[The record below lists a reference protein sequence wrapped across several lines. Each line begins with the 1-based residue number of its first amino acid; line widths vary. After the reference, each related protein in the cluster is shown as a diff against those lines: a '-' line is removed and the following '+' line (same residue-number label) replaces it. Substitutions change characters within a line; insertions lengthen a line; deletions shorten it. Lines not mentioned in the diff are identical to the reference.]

1 MSASSPFRSFLE
13 PAISAW
19 LALRE
24 ALGRGTRTE
33 TCVLADLDRFLAA
46 REAASLSAEGFDAWA
61 LTLGRLAP
69 VTRRNYMRIVRNLC
83 LYRRRTSPHCFVPAP
98 DLFPACSPPQPPF
111 IFSEDQILSLLE
123 AAGQLSAT
131 TLSPLQ
137 PQVYRL
143 TVTLA
148 YTAGLRRREL
158 VRLTIGCFDPAL
170 RTLRIEKSKF
180 HKSRL
185 IALSD
190 DAAREMQHYLA
201 ARRQLPHPA
210 EAPLLANRQGDCQA
224 YSGDGLADGFQRL
237 CRAAGIRDAAGRAP
251 RLHDLRHTHAVH
263 ALLRWYR
270 DDSDPQAKLP
280 ILAAAMGHVSVVST
294 AYYLPF
300 LEPLAQ
306 AASRR
311 FARHAR
317 RVLGGPGP
325 GGDRG

>member
-1 MSASSPFRSFLE
+1 MSASARFQSFLQ
-13 PAISAW
+13 PVITAW
-19 LALRE
+19 LALRL

-33 TCVLADLDRFLAA
+33 TFALADLDRFLAE
-46 REAASLSAEGFDAWA
+46 REAASLTAEGFDAWA
-61 LTLGRLAP
+61 LSLARLAP
-69 VTRRNYMRIVRNLC
+69 VTRRNYLRIARNLC
-83 LYRRRTSPHCFVPAP
+83 LYRRRTSPDCFVPDPASFP
-98 DLFPACSPPQPPF
+98 DPSPPQPPF
-111 IFSEDQILSLLE
+111 IFSEEQILSLLQ
-123 AAGQLSAT
+123 AAGQLAAT

-137 PQVYRL
+137 PRVYRL
-143 TVTLA
+143 TVVLA

-170 RTLRIEKSKF
+170 RTLRIEASKF

-185 IALSD
+185 VALSD
-190 DAAREMQHYLA
+190 DAAREIEQYLA
-201 ARRQLPHPA
+201 ARRRLPHDA
-210 EAPLLANRQGDCQA
+210 EAPLLANCQGARQA
-224 YSGDGLADGFQRL
+224 YSGDGLADGFGRL

-317 RVLGGPGP
+317 GIVGPP
-325 GGDRG
+325 ATGGDRG

>member
-1 MSASSPFRSFLE
+1 MSVGTDFQSCLA
-13 PAISAW
+13 PAITAW
-19 LALRE
+19 LAP
-24 ALGRGTRTE
+24 A
-33 TCVLADLDRFLAA
+33 
-46 REAASLSAEGFDAWA
+46 
-61 LTLGRLAP
+61 
-69 VTRRNYMRIVRNLC
+69 TRRNYMRIARNLC
-83 LYRRRTSPHCFVPAP
+83 LYRRRTSPDCFVPAR
-98 DLFPACSPPQPPF
+98 DSFPTPAPPRPPF
-111 IFSEDQILSLLE
+111 IFSEDQIRSLLQ
-123 AAGQLSAT
+123 AAGRLPAT

-137 PQVYRL
+137 PAVYRL

-158 VRLTIGCFDPAL
+158 VRLTIGCFDPSQ
-170 RTLRIEKSKF
+170 RTLRIEQSKF

-190 DAAREMQHYLA
+190 DAVREMDSYLA
-201 ARRQLPHPA
+201 ARRQFPHAA
-210 EAPLLANRQGDCQA
+210 EAPLLANRQGGCQG

-237 CRAAGIRDAAGRAP
+237 CRASGIQDATGRAP
-251 RLHDLRHTHAVH
+251 RLHDLRHTHALC

-270 DDSDPQAKLP
+270 DDIDPQAKLP

-311 FARHAR
+311 FERHAR
-317 RVLGGPGP
+317 FVLGGPQE